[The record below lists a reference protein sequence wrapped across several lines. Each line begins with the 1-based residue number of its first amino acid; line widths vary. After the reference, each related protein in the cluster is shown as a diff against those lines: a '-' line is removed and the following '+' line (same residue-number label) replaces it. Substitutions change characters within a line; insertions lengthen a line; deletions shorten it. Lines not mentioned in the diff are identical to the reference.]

1 MIGFPKGR
9 TRKSLKAQKDRAEA
23 RVIQVVRQAC
33 VDRDGYSRMVSRGI
47 YFAGLVNGGP
57 SEWAHLTPRA
67 RTRNMRPEVRHH
79 TAITVMLTQK
89 EHDALDGRSHPRL
102 YIEPLTGRGA
112 DGPLRYRFNGTVRED
127 AG

>member
-1 MIGFPKGR
+1 M
-9 TRKSLKAQKDRAEA
+9 
-23 RVIQVVRQAC
+23 IQVVRQAC

-57 SEWAHLTPRA
+57 TQWCH
-67 RTRNMRPEVRHH
+67 MRPYTRAQTRKMAPERRHS
-79 TAITVMLTQK
+79 TKWTLMLTAL
-89 EHDALDGRSHPRL
+89 EHSALDASRL
-102 YIEPLTGRGA
+102 EIEALTDRGA